1 MNPAALRNLTW
12 QEVKT
17 HLTAD
22 MLRVRAAWRDH
33 GPGTT
38 REVARRS
45 GISILTLRPR
55 TTDLYHLG
63 LVDCIGRAGTSGIY
77 QFRTAAQARAAQAW
91 RTERRPQTQE
101 PRATIGTTVLPR
113 HSPMGEGGP
122 QFTSHAQMVAFAAG
136 IMGREAARKRRR
148 VEPRAETQLELLSA

>member
-63 LVDCIGRAGTSGIY
+63 LVDCIGRSGTSGIY
-77 QFRTAAQARAAQAW
+77 QFRTAAQAREAQAW

-101 PRATIGTTVLPR
+101 PRATIGTV
-113 HSPMGEGGP
+113 P

-148 VEPRAETQLELLSA
+148 VEPRQETQLELLSA